1 MKDDLQKS
9 DSCGLKSERK
19 KILTSS
25 TCSLACLSTN
35 LGAFCP
41 MVVHLPSEKS
51 ILPYFSGPRGV
62 AILDCDSHSQAGS
75 TTRPLIT
82 LSLSLDPF
90 PPSSS
95 LSFSSSGFSGYSS
108 IFYRLCVVLSSD
120 FLFPWEGSWLLSC
133 SPLCLFFFSQVHMA
147 SRLIN
152 LPVVALFF
160 ATVLKCALMKTQ
172 AHTLTFP

>member
-41 MVVHLPSEKS
+41 MVVHLPSEKL
-51 ILPYFSGPRGV
+51 ILPYFSIPRGV

-75 TTRPLIT
+75 TRLPTKIKQKSLFAHLLDLYCQPLKRVTRSLISESCFKGGILT
-82 LSLSLDPF
+82 NKKVQLFVILAGGWGLDREDQKIN
-90 PPSSS
+90 S
-95 LSFSSSGFSGYSS
+95 
-108 IFYRLCVVLSSD
+108 CV
-120 FLFPWEGSWLLSC
+120 FLET
-133 SPLCLFFFSQVHMA
+133 
-147 SRLIN
+147 I
-152 LPVVALFF
+152 
-160 ATVLKCALMKTQ
+160 
-172 AHTLTFP
+172 

>member
-25 TCSLACLSTN
+25 TWSLACLSTN

-41 MVVHLPSEKS
+41 MVVHLPSEKL

-75 TTRPLIT
+75 TTGGLGYLRADKSKFSDYQWGVKT
-82 LSLSLDPF
+82 LASILD
-90 PPSSS
+90 
-95 LSFSSSGFSGYSS
+95 YAANCT
-108 IFYRLCVVLSSD
+108 I
-120 FLFPWEGSWLLSC
+120 
-133 SPLCLFFFSQVHMA
+133 
-147 SRLIN
+147 
-152 LPVVALFF
+152 
-160 ATVLKCALMKTQ
+160 
-172 AHTLTFP
+172 

>member
-75 TTRPLIT
+75 TKDLTRLTVEWRSGKVKIRSNKGQYWPKTLDKYLRHYHSPASKADWRRFIKKFPDRDDRLRPLLRHSDSQGLKLISRT
-82 LSLSLDPF
+82 GYKTMQKPATH
-90 PPSSS
+90 
-95 LSFSSSGFSGYSS
+95 GF
-108 IFYRLCVVLSSD
+108 IALVLIR
-120 FLFPWEGSWLLSC
+120 GC
-133 SPLCLFFFSQVHMA
+133 S
-147 SRLIN
+147 
-152 LPVVALFF
+152 
-160 ATVLKCALMKTQ
+160 
-172 AHTLTFP
+172 

>member
-41 MVVHLPSEKS
+41 MVVHLPSEKL

-75 TTRPLIT
+75 TN
-82 LSLSLDPF
+82 LDLTV
-90 PPSSS
+90 SVQRE
-95 LSFSSSGFSGYSS
+95 GEEG
-108 IFYRLCVVLSSD
+108 VVMECN
-120 FLFPWEGSWLLSC
+120 LFKL
-133 SPLCLFFFSQVHMA
+133 
-147 SRLIN
+147 
-152 LPVVALFF
+152 
-160 ATVLKCALMKTQ
+160 
-172 AHTLTFP
+172 

>member
-75 TTRPLIT
+75 TRVLAKFLKIY
-82 LSLSLDPF
+82 F
-90 PPSSS
+90 
-95 LSFSSSGFSGYSS
+95 
-108 IFYRLCVVLSSD
+108 FYDLEMLTFKYCRCD
-120 FLFPWEGSWLLSC
+120 QKH
-133 SPLCLFFFSQVHMA
+133 SQVD
-147 SRLIN
+147 
-152 LPVVALFF
+152 VVGGHKDPLHRCGE
-160 ATVLKCALMKTQ
+160 VD
-172 AHTLTFP
+172 